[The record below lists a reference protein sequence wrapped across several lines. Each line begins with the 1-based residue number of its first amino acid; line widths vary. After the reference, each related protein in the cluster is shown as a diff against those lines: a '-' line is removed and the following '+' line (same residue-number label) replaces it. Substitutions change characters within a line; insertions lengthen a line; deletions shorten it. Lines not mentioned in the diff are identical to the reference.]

1 MTEAAETSTNAKGKR
16 KLWIACNACRFRKV
30 KCDREPRLEQGFSS
44 CTNCESASM
53 DCILTVNP
61 PKKRMGKRMKMLQE
75 QEDVDTPSSTGPTQ
89 STSTATIGATEAQVP
104 TSSANFSEE
113 AIAMSPGF
121 GSLLQAVDQE
131 VSSGFTSTGSIGPL
145 TRQANANVTGDGM
158 VGQLIEDG
166 QSHVPIV
173 QNGMF
178 AAFGSTTDD
187 LLRPSSDLSARE
199 QRRTS
204 HGHVGQVTAASRP
217 TPTSTNG
224 VSEQSP
230 PDGYISNAAFLD
242 KSVINGS
249 TSRQE
254 ASKKLNPLHKS
265 AEDTSFARQV
275 GFVGGLLG
283 ITSLD
288 KHMLDV
294 CTKAYF
300 DSLGQC
306 IGFIRPEWYWPR
318 YHAFFTRYS
327 GLFHSSDADSNE
339 EPLSELLLIVVACR
353 GAGATRMANRF
364 QLQSDVFDHYCR
376 LIKDRQRL
384 VRDGFDGLESLILI
398 VEPDRADEKARIAS
412 REALW
417 RKARRTGRNS
427 STLAFLDT
435 SNRAQ
440 GHGID
445 PKDVIEI
452 LDDLKMWHDK
462 LGHLFA
468 WDWND
473 MLHITGPPETEDQI
487 CRTFLIFLFLG
498 QWLTLEYAVSEIG
511 LSPTSESDTEAVM
524 HRRLKEEVDTA
535 LDRQVLVCDHGTL
548 FGIIRLHPGMM
559 QSWTITW
566 ATWCIGKMQGIIAE
580 KGNGRLAS
588 AKADQAFNRYQS
600 AVLCFINAIATC
612 DTAQHTPTTV
622 QDLMNALSKADEA
635 RKMSRLTFDL

>member
-89 STSTATIGATEAQVP
+89 STSTATTGATEAQVP

-145 TRQANANVTGDGM
+145 TRQANANATGDGM

-204 HGHVGQVTAASRP
+204 YGHVGQ
-217 TPTSTNG
+217 
-224 VSEQSP
+224 QSP

-275 GFVGGLLG
+275 GFVGGLFG
-283 ITSLD
+283 IASLD

-339 EPLSELLLIVVACR
+339 EPLSELLLIAVACR

-398 VEPDRADEKARIAS
+398 LELHLEKPFGARLEGRDAIRQRLLFWTLYVYDAIRAEAGRTFPLIQKDEISLPRTFPGLQVQGADMTRLMFRDAFVELSDICRKVSYRIQ
-412 REALW
+412 
-417 RKARRTGRNS
+417 
-427 STLAFLDT
+427 

-452 LDDLKMWHDK
+452 LDDLKMCYDK
-462 LGHLFA
+462 LGPLFA

-487 CRTFLIFLFLG
+487 CRTFLIFPLPG
-498 QWLTLEYAVSEIG
+498 SVAHTR
-511 LSPTSESDTEAVM
+511 SDTEAVM

-535 LDRQVLVCDHGTL
+535 LDRQVLVCDHG
-548 FGIIRLHPGMM
+548 
-559 QSWTITW
+559 
-566 ATWCIGKMQGIIAE
+566 
-580 KGNGRLAS
+580 NGRLAS

-600 AVLCFINAIATC
+600 AVLCFINAITTC